1 MLDDVGTPPPKKK
14 KRNVL
19 FSNDFFF
26 FLLYNKYPKHIFDM
40 HRFVNHPSMIC
51 DIKALRIVERLTSS
65 AAKRLNC
72 TCA

>member
-1 MLDDVGTPPPKKK
+1 MLDDVRTQKKETSC
-14 KRNVL
+14 
-19 FSNDFFF
+19 FQMI
-26 FLLYNKYPKHIFDM
+26 LLYNKYPKHIFDM
-40 HRFVNHPSMIC
+40 HKFVNHPNMIC